1 VEEAILNLSFHS
13 LIGPAQPSSS
23 GGSSIVVSP
32 FFVASH
38 LISAAGSSGVDCQPT
53 AIVYTLVYIE
63 YNTHKK
69 KSEESNPSFPF

>member
-23 GGSSIVVSP
+23 SGSIVVSP